1 MIGTGFKLRD
11 DRPVELVRDYRFTG
25 TRAAATADFGV
36 TLSVAWKLGSESLS
50 RSVSINDTPLSE
62 LDARI
67 AYSQLDARGPDID
80 HVVAQVLQHLLA
92 VIAEHSAR

>member
-11 DRPVELVRDYRFTG
+11 DRPVELVREYRFTG
-25 TRAAATADFGV
+25 YTGSSDNDFGV
-36 TLSVAWKLGSESLS
+36 RVSVGWKLGSDSLS

-80 HVVAQVLQHLLA
+80 HVVAQVLQRLLA
-92 VIAEHSAR
+92 VIAEQSAR